1 MNSKQKAQE
10 IGIRMKEIIS
20 DLIFP
25 TQIWETSDEEGFC
38 FHAPLLF
45 SEFEPQQ
52 LTFESSLDFECK
64 VIQSYIFYHRPVPA
78 NKIPQVDELIHAIN
92 EWLVIGHLYRDPA
105 TNKLVY
111 ASGFVLR
118 ELGFNQT
125 EFEIV
130 LKAFFDNG
138 REYLNFIKKQIKS
151 DEDPKITLEKL
162 FFKMSK
168 DLDL

>member
-1 MNSKQKAQE
+1 MSSKQKAQE
-10 IGIRMKEIIS
+10 IGIRMKEIIG
-20 DLIFP
+20 DLLFP
-25 TQIWETSDEEGFC
+25 TQIRETSDEEGFC
-38 FHAPLLF
+38 FHAPLPF
-45 SEFEPQQ
+45 PEFEPLQ
-52 LTFESSLDFECK
+52 LTFESSLDFDCK

-78 NKIPQVDELIHAIN
+78 NRIPQVDELIHAIN

-125 EFEIV
+125 EFEDV
-130 LKAFFDNG
+130 LKSFFDNG
-138 REYLNFIKKQIKS
+138 REYLNFIKKQMKS
-151 DEDPKITLEKL
+151 DEDLKITLEEV
-162 FFKMSK
+162 FFKMSN